1 MHSFIFFFPTLFKPN
16 PLDGKESKPGD
27 LIEIIR
33 GNYSHWAVYV
43 GNGYVVH
50 FGAPSKLNIQMFLL
64 LLDGIVMKEKL
75 EDVAGKDKWR
85 VNNSLDKKYKPL
97 PPDEIVKKACSLVGV
112 SLKYHLTKYNCEHF
126 ATEMRYGKAESRQ
139 VVETLTVENS
149 ALRESVSSIFDGMSR
164 LSEENK
170 KIKES
175 ILDLQSRSM
184 RD

>member
-1 MHSFIFFFPTLFKPN
+1 AAPT
-16 PLDGKESKPGD
+16 KESKPGD

-50 FGAPSKLNIQMFLL
+50 FGAPKSQSGSSIGGV
-64 LLDGIVMKEKL
+64 DGIVMKEKL

-139 VVETLTVENS
+139 VGHCWCFFFFFFNLSCPTAGQTD
-149 ALRESVSSIFDGMSR
+149 ESSGPLVLDIFYFNNRDYESSDTP
-164 LSEENK
+164 EV
-170 KIKES
+170 
-175 ILDLQSRSM
+175 
-184 RD
+184 